1 MFNLSP
7 KEMKEIEDM
16 LDNMTMDY
24 DGYPTMDFWDH
35 EYDPVPPVM
44 SCKHEWVSEYYFSK
58 NVYTTCK
65 KCGKKKEEV

>member
-1 MFNLSP
+1 MYHLTD

-16 LDNMTMDY
+16 LDSMEMY
-24 DGYPTMDFWDH
+24 DSYPTMDFWDR
-35 EYDPVPPVM
+35 EYDCVVPPVM
-44 SCKHEWVSEYYFSK
+44 SCKHDWVSEFYFSK